1 MKSIFMS
8 LSPAMMALVATIF
21 TWLATAAGAAM
32 VFFFRGEIKKSILD
46 AMLGFASGVMIAASF
61 FSLLAPSIDM
71 AKAQGVVSWIP
82 AAVGF
87 LLGGAFLLLTDRLV
101 PHMHPS
107 DDHAEGPSSHLR
119 SSILLVLAVT
129 IHNIPEGLAVGVA
142 FGAVGA
148 LGPSAIP
155 GAWILAFGMALQNFP
170 EGMAVSIPL
179 KRSGLSTWKSF
190 LYGQGSGF
198 VEPIFGFLGA
208 LAISKITPILPYA
221 LSFAAGAMIYVVAE
235 ELIPEAN
242 SKEDHSDV
250 ATLGVMLGFTLMM
263 ILDVALG

>member
-1 MKSIFMS
+1 MIKAFVN
-8 LSPAMMALVATIF
+8 LSPPVMALIATIV

-32 VFFFRGEIKKSILD
+32 VFFFRGEIKRSILD

-61 FSLLAPSIDM
+61 FSLLLPSVEM
-71 AKAQGVVSWIP
+71 AEAQGMISWVP
-82 AAVGF
+82 AVIGF
-87 LLGGAFLLLTDRLV
+87 LGGGAFLLLMDRII
-101 PHMHPS
+101 PHQHLS
-107 DDHAEGPSSHLR
+107 EDEAEGPDSDLR
-119 SSILLVLAVT
+119 SSFLLVLAVT

-142 FGAVGA
+142 FGAVST

-155 GAWILAFGMALQNFP
+155 GAWILAMGMALQNFP

-179 KRSGLSTWKSF
+179 KRAGLSSWKSF
-190 LYGQGSGF
+190 MYGQGSGI

-208 LAISKITPILPYA
+208 LAISRIAPILPYA

-242 SKEDHSDV
+242 PKESHSDV
-250 ATLGVMLGFTLMM
+250 ATIGVMLGFAVMM
-263 ILDVALG
+263 ALDVALG

>member
-1 MKSIFMS
+1 MIDFFLS
-8 LSPAMMALVATIF
+8 LSPAMMALIATIF

-32 VFFFRGEIKKSILD
+32 VFFFRGEIKKTILD

-61 FSLLAPSIDM
+61 FSLLQPSVEM
-71 AKAQGVVSWIP
+71 AEEQGMISWLP
-82 AAVGF
+82 AVVGF
-87 LLGGAFLLLTDRLV
+87 LAGGAFLLFTDRII
-101 PHMHPS
+101 PHQHPGEEET
-107 DDHAEGPSSHLR
+107 EGPPSNLR

-142 FGAVGA
+142 FGAVGS

-155 GAWILAFGMALQNFP
+155 GAWILAMGMALQNFP

-179 KRSGLSTWKSF
+179 KREGLSTWKSF
-190 LYGQGSGF
+190 IYGQASGI

-208 LAISKITPILPYA
+208 LAISRITPILPYA

-242 SKEDHSDV
+242 SKENHSDV
-250 ATLGVMLGFTLMM
+250 ATIGVMLGFALMM
-263 ILDVALG
+263 VLDVALG